1 MKKLLLFLG
10 YITSAVFFTA
20 QAQVELNTPETGE
33 HYAPT
38 SIVLK
43 PGFSTTNFWAYI
55 VEDPYTAIDLNEDE
69 NYVFSRTYQSP
80 LKNTNDIRSNRDVIE
95 QITYFDG
102 LGRAKQSIGIKQ
114 SPNKKDIVTHIGYDD
129 LGRQDKEFLP
139 FAGANSTGAIVKGT
153 SANYVEG
160 LTQTYYAAEYPNDF
174 STSGQPVNAY
184 SQKLLEDSPLSR
196 VLKQAAPG
204 HDWRLG
210 AGHEIEFDYQTNSD
224 ADAVKLFTVTTTESN
239 GVFVPSLA
247 GDTTNYAAGELYKTI
262 TKDENHDGTTS
273 KLHTTEEYK
282 NKEGQVILKR
292 TFASINSA
300 SSSTSSATEEAH
312 DTYYIYD
319 DFGNLTYVLPPKVVI
334 SDNSG
339 VSSTEL
345 SELCYQYKY
354 DHRNRLV
361 EKKIPGKEWEYI
373 VYDKLDRPVL
383 TQDANLRAENKWLF
397 TKYDIL
403 GRVAYTGVY
412 TINTS
417 RNGLQTNLNG
427 TSSQYT
433 TRVPSSPDLTW
444 FSNSGITIF
453 YNNNSY
459 STPSNSSEIYTV
471 NYYDN
476 YSADRPSGL
485 GTSITTYY
493 GQASTSNTKGL
504 ATISKVR
511 VLGTKSWIT
520 TVTYYDEKA
529 RPIYVYSKND
539 YLQTID
545 IVESKLDFVGKVL
558 ETKTTHKRTGKSDI
572 VTLDVFS
579 YDHTGRMTKQT
590 QQINSQAT
598 ETIVANT
605 YDKLGQ
611 LKSKEVGGT
620 NSPLQTVDY
629 SYNVRGWLKN
639 INEDSNANDNDL
651 FNFRL
656 HYNDVTDVNKRLYN
670 GNIAQTSWNS
680 LTVNS
685 SGNPKS
691 TQYSYTY
698 DALNRIIGAIDNTG
712 RYNLGGFD
720 ASGVLT
726 NPISYDK
733 NGNILSLLRKGHLT
747 ADVSSFGTMDNLAYT
762 YDTGNKLEKVTDTAT
777 SNEGFKDGANTGDD
791 YEYDANG
798 NMIKDHNKGISNITY
813 NHLNLPTKVTING
826 KILEYIYDAS
836 GTKIAKINK
845 GRSDNPTTEYAGNFI
860 YKKTSDRGGININL
874 EFFNHPEG
882 YVKPVIASGS
892 AAISSF
898 DYVYQY
904 KDHLGNVRLS
914 YTDANKNG
922 SIATSEIIEESNYY
936 PFGLKHKGYNNNVSS
951 LGNATAQKFKYN
963 GKELNE
969 SLDYNMYEYESRH
982 YDASL
987 GRFVVLDRLS
997 EEFQFQSPY
1006 VYAANDP
1013 IAFIDKNGDGPILAI
1028 VGAVAGALIETG
1040 TQIAAHMAT
1049 GKTFGEAL
1057 NNLDYADIGI
1067 SAGEGGLAGLT
1078 NGASLLVTDKLV
1090 DGLQAGIDIDGEGR
1104 VSTVL
1109 GGLNGGERKD
1119 ALAATAEFAA
1129 GKLVG
1134 KLGEAGGNY
1143 IKKEVNNASSNLVKK
1158 TKNLRKANN
1167 VAKNGNY
1174 RSKAGTRRQ
1183 AFKEFSIAKDKSL
1196 LVKKT
1201 HAKKIVNSKMTK
1213 EMSEKALGVLQEIS
1227 KGKANQTVIDLKKDN

>member
-55 VEDPYTAIDLNEDE
+55 VEDPYTAIDLSEDE

-139 FAGANSTGAIVKGT
+139 FVGTNSTGAIVKGT

-160 LTQTYYAAEYPNDF
+160 LTQAYYATEYPNDF

-224 ADAVKLFTVTTTESN
+224 ADGVKLFTVTTSESN
-239 GVFVPSLA
+239 GVFVPFLE
-247 GDTTNYAAGELYKTI
+247 GGTTNYAAGKLYKTI
-262 TKDENHDGTTS
+262 TKDENHDGTAS

-292 TFASINSA
+292 TFA
-300 SSSTSSATEEAH
+300 STSSATEEAH

-354 DHRNRLV
+354 DYRNRLA

-383 TQDANLRAENKWLF
+383 TQDANLRTTKNWLF
-397 TKYDIL
+397 TKYDEL
-403 GRVAYTGVY
+403 GRVILTGKTWDDAPYYDIQSWIASSFPRNASSRTSNYTTIDSKKIYYNY
-412 TINTS
+412 TQS
-417 RNGLQTNLNG
+417 YPSG
-427 TSSQYT
+427 TSIE
-433 TRVPSSPDLTW
+433 LH
-444 FSNSGITIF
+444 
-453 YNNNSY
+453 
-459 STPSNSSEIYTV
+459 TV
-471 NYYDN
+471 NYYDT
-476 YSADRPSGL
+476 YVDLPTGL
-485 GTSITTYY
+485 GASITTYY
-493 GQASTSNTKGL
+493 NQTSTGNTKGL
-504 ATISKVR
+504 ATVNKVR
-511 VLGTKSWIT
+511 VLGTNDWIH

-558 ETKTTHKRTGKSDI
+558 ETKTTHKKIGKDDI

-579 YDHTGRMTKQT
+579 YDHAGRMTKQT

-605 YDKLGQ
+605 YDELGQ

-620 NSPLQTVDY
+620 SSPLQTVDY

-651 FNFRL
+651 FNFSL
-656 HYNDVTDVNKRLYN
+656 YYNDVTDVNKRLYN

-680 LTVNS
+680 LTVNP

-720 ASGVLT
+720 ASGTLT
-726 NPISYDK
+726 TPITYDK

-747 ADVSSFGTMDNLAYT
+747 ADVSSFGTMDNLTYT
-762 YDTGNKLEKVTDTAT
+762 YDAGNKLEKVTDTAT
-777 SNEGFKDGANTGDD
+777 SNEGFKDGTNTGDD
-791 YEYDANG
+791 YSYDANG
-798 NMIKDHNKGISNITY
+798 NLIQDLNKKINRIFY
-813 NHLNLPTKVTING
+813 NHLNLPTQVYFKDG
-826 KILEYIYDAS
+826 KRGLGSITYTYDAT
-836 GTKIAKINK
+836 GAKLRK
-845 GRSDNPTTEYAGNFI
+845 VVSQGRSITTTDYAGNQI
-860 YKKTSDRGGININL
+860 YENNNL
-874 EFFNHPEG
+874 QFFNHPEG
-882 YVKPVIASGS
+882 YITPVNNE
-892 AAISSF
+892 F
-898 DYVYQY
+898 KYVYQY
-904 KDHLGNVRLS
+904 TDHLSNVRLS
-914 YTDANKNG
+914 YIDNNKDG
-922 SIATSEIIEESNYY
+922 VITPSTEIIEESNYY

-951 LGNATAQKFKYN
+951 LGNSTAQKFKYN
-963 GKELNE
+963 GVEYEE
-969 SLDYNMYEYESRH
+969 SLGLNLYEMEFRSYDPAIGKFNGIDPVTHYSQGTSVAFDNNPVFWADPSGADSIYNEKTGQYVIN
-982 YDASL
+982 
-987 GRFVVLDRLS
+987 GKVVSFDEALN
-997 EEFQFQSPY
+997 
-1006 VYAANDP
+1006 YANNGGNADGSNNNTPDD
-1013 IAFIDKNGDGPILAI
+1013 IITLDKNGKVTSVERDNSFNIFFDEKGNRLDINDLEGLDNPILSKKFNKGDQVFYYMSTEELQKFMKA
-1028 VGAVAGALIETG
+1028 AGSIEYKNEFNWLERQLWKIKYAKASYYEYDFGFSVLQDLLKVSTDNMTELYYG
-1040 TQIAAHMAT
+1040 SGYVDGVPFIRFQSNKMLYNLPDAGNFMWGQRAKLNKLPQKIMIDAAN
-1049 GKTFGEAL
+1049 K
-1057 NNLDYADIGI
+1057 N
-1067 SAGEGGLAGLT
+1067 EGG
-1078 NGASLLVTDKLV
+1078 
-1090 DGLQAGIDIDGEGR
+1090 
-1104 VSTVL
+1104 
-1109 GGLNGGERKD
+1109 KD
-1119 ALAATAEFAA
+1119 TSADLRAIISGF
-1129 GKLVG
+1129 
-1134 KLGEAGGNY
+1134 NY
-1143 IKKEVNNASSNLVKK
+1143 
-1158 TKNLRKANN
+1158 
-1167 VAKNGNY
+1167 
-1174 RSKAGTRRQ
+1174 
-1183 AFKEFSIAKDKSL
+1183 
-1196 LVKKT
+1196 
-1201 HAKKIVNSKMTK
+1201 
-1213 EMSEKALGVLQEIS
+1213 
-1227 KGKANQTVIDLKKDN
+1227 

>member
-10 YITSAVFFTA
+10 YITSAVFFTV

-55 VEDPYTAIDLNEDE
+55 VEDPYTAIDLSEDE

-139 FAGANSTGAIVKGT
+139 FVGANSTGAIVKGT

-160 LTQTYYAAEYPNDF
+160 LTQNYYAAEYPNDF

-224 ADAVKLFTVTTTESN
+224 ADGVKLFTVTTSESN
-239 GVFVPSLA
+239 GVFVPSLE
-247 GDTTNYAAGELYKTI
+247 GGTTNYAAGKLYKTI

-300 SSSTSSATEEAH
+300 GSSTSSVTEEAH

-319 DFGNLTYVLPPKVVI
+319 DFGNLTYVLPPKVVV

-354 DHRNRLV
+354 DYRNRLI

-383 TQDANLRAENKWLF
+383 TQDANLRTTKNWLF
-397 TKYDIL
+397 TKYDEL
-403 GRVAYTGVY
+403 GRVILTGKTWDDAPY
-412 TINTS
+412 YDIQSWIASSFPRNTS
-417 RNGLQTNLNG
+417 SRTSNYTTIDSKKIYYNYTQSYPSG
-427 TSSQYT
+427 TSIE
-433 TRVPSSPDLTW
+433 LH
-444 FSNSGITIF
+444 
-453 YNNNSY
+453 
-459 STPSNSSEIYTV
+459 TV
-471 NYYDN
+471 NYYDT
-476 YSADRPSGL
+476 YVDLPTGL
-485 GTSITTYY
+485 GASITTYY
-493 GQASTSNTKGL
+493 NQTSTGNTKGL
-504 ATISKVR
+504 ATVNKVR
-511 VLGTKSWIT
+511 ILGTNDWIH

-539 YLQTID
+539 YLQTVD
-545 IVESKLDFVGKVL
+545 IIESKLDFVGKVL
-558 ETKTTHKRTGKSDI
+558 ETKTTHKKTGKDDI

-579 YDHTGRMTKQT
+579 YDHAGRMTKQT

-611 LKSKEVGGT
+611 LKNKEVGGT
-620 NSPLQTVDY
+620 SSPLQTVDY

-651 FNFRL
+651 FNFSL
-656 HYNDVTDVNKRLYN
+656 YYNDVTDVNKRLYN

-680 LTVNS
+680 STVNS

-747 ADVSSFGTMDNLAYT
+747 ANVSSFGTMDNLAYT
-762 YDTGNKLEKVTDTAT
+762 YDAGNKLEKVTDSAT
-777 SNEGFKDGANTGDD
+777 SNEGFKDGANSTKE

-798 NMIKDHNKGISNITY
+798 NMIKDHNKGISNIIY
-813 NHLNLPTKVTING
+813 NHLNLPTTVHIG
-826 KILEYIYDAS
+826 ASKIEYVYDAR
-836 GTKIAKINK
+836 GTKVEKRAYVTGNGATK
-845 GRSDNPTTEYAGNFI
+845 TQYAGNFI
-860 YKKTSDRGGININL
+860 YKVQPSTPKGGKTGTSIPTL

-892 AAISSF
+892 VAISSF

-914 YTDANKNG
+914 YTDADKNG

-936 PFGLKHKGYNNNVSS
+936 PFGLKHKGYNNITNS
-951 LGNATAQKFKYN
+951 LGNSTAQKYGYN

-969 SLDYNMYEYESRH
+969 EFGLNMLDFGWRN

-987 GRFVVLDRLS
+987 GRWFNIDPHSENYYQVSTYNYVANSPIVATDPDGRDIRITTSVDDDGNVTINFVL
-997 EEFQFQSPY
+997 
-1006 VYAANDP
+1006 
-1013 IAFIDKNGDGPILAI
+1013 
-1028 VGAVAGALIETG
+1028 
-1040 TQIAAHMAT
+1040 T
-1049 GKTFGEAL
+1049 GK
-1057 NNLDYADIGI
+1057 
-1067 SAGEGGLAGLT
+1067 
-1078 NGASLLVTDKLV
+1078 
-1090 DGLQAGIDIDGEGR
+1090 
-1104 VSTVL
+1104 
-1109 GGLNGGERKD
+1109 
-1119 ALAATAEFAA
+1119 
-1129 GKLVG
+1129 
-1134 KLGEAGGNY
+1134 
-1143 IKKEVNNASSNLVKK
+1143 
-1158 TKNLRKANN
+1158 
-1167 VAKNGNY
+1167 
-1174 RSKAGTRRQ
+1174 
-1183 AFKEFSIAKDKSL
+1183 
-1196 LVKKT
+1196 
-1201 HAKKIVNSKMTK
+1201 
-1213 EMSEKALGVLQEIS
+1213 
-1227 KGKANQTVIDLKKDN
+1227 VIDLSSSRVNTKNYAHNLSLRLKKAFSSKFKGDNGGNVEVNFTANLSVAETTDDIGEDDHVFGIVDELGEQEFEDGEKDPAGVAQIGGNITLIEARYVNKGNTSEHETGHLLGLPDTKDKTVMNGTVGNSKHLTLKQRKIMFGAYQTIRGKGVHMRNADADDLGDDDSKDQLKNALYDWKAIYNLKKYYK